1 VILLVEEELYQRVA
15 KLETKVEDHDKKLQI
30 QVEKNESLTRLATLV
45 ELQMQESK
53 ERERRQEIRD
63 EKQNKQM
70 EKFSATLDKVND
82 NLTDLNISQQQ
93 MKQDMNAIGNRVA
106 DIEQYQ
112 EDAKIDPLKLFKGI
126 LSYVVTG
133 IGSIAIAVLIWLL
146 TEGNK

>member
-1 VILLVEEELYQRVA
+1 VEEELYQRVA